1 MTAISKLKGV
11 GPVLAKVLESK
22 SVTSVEDI
30 AAMDRATLMAF
41 PGIGSRRADIIMA
54 SAKELTSPSAK
65 GGRKTKSAQAPRK
78 PTTSGKPAQ
87 RTSVDSKLNAALV
100 AAEAARQAAEEKAS
114 KAKAKAKKA
123 KRKAAT
129 LAEEFAA
136 AKVKAK
142 AKAKKEKAKA
152 KKAIAK
158 ERAKAKAIL
167 DGKKGKKS
175 KK

>member
-30 AAMDRATLMAF
+30 AAMDRATLIAF

-65 GGRKTKSAQAPRK
+65 GDRRTKPSKPTASGKSAQGA
-78 PTTSGKPAQ
+78 
-87 RTSVDSKLNAALV
+87 SVDSKLNAALV

-123 KRKAAT
+123 KRKAAM

-136 AKVKAK
+136 AKIKAK